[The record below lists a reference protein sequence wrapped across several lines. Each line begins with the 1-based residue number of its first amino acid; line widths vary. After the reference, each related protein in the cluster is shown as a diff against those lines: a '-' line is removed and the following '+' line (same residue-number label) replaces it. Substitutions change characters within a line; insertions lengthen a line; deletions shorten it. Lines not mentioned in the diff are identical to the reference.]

1 MQLLY
6 KIFLYITSSLRVEIM
21 ILLFIII
28 YKIYFYKSLLIA
40 VEWNRKYENDVE
52 KNEYDN

>member
-1 MQLLY
+1 MQLFY

-40 VEWNRKYENDVE
+40 IEWNRKYENDVE